1 MFLPTTLTTSAN
13 TIYTYQIKTPEM
25 QRVSAGYHS
34 LQGEYG
40 HSPWVDTDISSN
52 LINNYNFN
60 HFSQHNTY
68 QIKTPEMQWVSAGHS
83 LQGEYGHSPWVDTD
97 ISSNLINNITLPTT

>member
-1 MFLPTTLTTSAN
+1 MEREKTLNLT
-13 TIYTYQIKTPEM
+13 
-25 QRVSAGYHS
+25 
-34 LQGEYG
+34 
-40 HSPWVDTDISSN
+40 ISSN

-83 LQGEYGHSPWVDTD
+83 VQGEYGHSPWVDTD
-97 ISSNLINNITLPTT
+97 ISSNLTNNITLPTTSVNAPFNLINQ